1 MTRRS
6 ITWLV
11 ALPGW
16 RATPGALAW
25 IRDATDRSPSKRGA
39 AAKKP
44 AKAKTP
50 TASSKSKVKKLDRR
64 EGIIW
69 QASARKMPVWV
80 GTPGRLRRP
89 WVVLVASPDD
99 RLILGQAL
107 LEEAPTA
114 AVLWDVLSR
123 AMLRPAAGDPY
134 RPERVA
140 LPSESPWGEL
150 ATHLEEVG
158 VVVDDETPLDL
169 VDHLM
174 DDLTEQVFSPKGGP
188 ALLEMPLVTP
198 ARVAG
203 FYQAAAEFYRAA
215 PWQKVTGD
223 ETIKI
228 ACDQFESGPWYA
240 VVIGQMGMTLGLAL
254 YEDLKALTAHAARA
268 MPPTRKTPAKPSR

>member
-1 MTRRS
+1 
-6 ITWLV
+6 
-11 ALPGW
+11 
-16 RATPGALAW
+16 
-25 IRDATDRSPSKRGA
+25 
-39 AAKKP
+39 
-44 AKAKTP
+44 
-50 TASSKSKVKKLDRR
+50 
-64 EGIIW
+64 
-69 QASARKMPVWV
+69 MPVWV

-123 AMLRPAAGDPY
+123 AMLRPPAGDPY

-150 ATHLEEVG
+150 ATHLEDVG

-198 ARVAG
+198 ERVAG
-203 FYQAAAEFYRAA
+203 FYRAAAEFYRDGAFA
-215 PWQKVTGD
+215 GD
-223 ETIKI
+223 RRRRTIKI
-228 ACDQFESGPWYA
+228 ACEQFESGPWYA

-254 YEDLKALTAHAARA
+254 YEDLNARYAHARGQCLRRRER
-268 MPPTRKTPAKPSR
+268 PRNRRVEHHLRR